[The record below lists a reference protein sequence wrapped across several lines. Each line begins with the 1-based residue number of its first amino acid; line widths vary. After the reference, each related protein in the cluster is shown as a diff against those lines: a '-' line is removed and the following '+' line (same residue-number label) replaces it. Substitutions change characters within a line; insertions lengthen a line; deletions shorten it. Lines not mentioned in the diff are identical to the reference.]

1 MLIFLKWSNDL
12 FFISKVQTSDVV
24 FKELFW
30 WLPQHTDP
38 VTSFL
43 LTLRHILRSYCPND
57 PRILWGDWENLPIH
71 LCNQYS

>member
-1 MLIFLKWSNDL
+1 MLIILKWSNDL

-24 FKELFW
+24 FKDLFW

-43 LTLRHILRSYCPND
+43 LTPRHILRSYCPNN
-57 PRILWGDWENLPIH
+57 PHIWGGDWENLPIP
-71 LCNQYS
+71 LCNQSS

>member
-12 FFISKVQTSDVV
+12 FFISKIQTSDVV

-30 WLPQHTDP
+30 WLPQHVDP

-43 LTLRHILRSYCPND
+43 LTLRHILRSY
-57 PRILWGDWENLPIH
+57 
-71 LCNQYS
+71 